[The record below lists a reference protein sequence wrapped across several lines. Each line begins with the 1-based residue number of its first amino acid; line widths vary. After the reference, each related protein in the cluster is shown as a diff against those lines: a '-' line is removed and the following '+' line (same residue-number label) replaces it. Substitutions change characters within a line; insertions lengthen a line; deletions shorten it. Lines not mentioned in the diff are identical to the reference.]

1 MKMSDLKRV
10 VWYSIVVATTLV
22 ILILSWQFSIAIV
35 LFALSLAV
43 AAALRPSINYIAEK
57 RKSKRLALGLVYTLL
72 IGSIVGFLLV
82 IGQLL
87 AQDLQRATDDFVTA
101 YDRVLTVWPSEG
113 TLFQQVLAE
122 QLPPS
127 ADLYKALTS
136 PEGVPALAGIFGAA
150 QNFFSLFGRI
160 ALILILSLYWSADQL
175 RFERLGLSLLSAEH
189 RPKAL
194 HVWRSVE
201 AAVGAYLRSEVIQSI
216 LAGLLLLTGYWLMG
230 VRYPALFSLW
240 GAIARLIPWFG
251 VVIATLPLLLVE
263 MGNSPLVGL
272 SATIY
277 TIGILLLLK
286 MVIEPRYFHRQRY
299 SSLLIVIFVII
310 LAESFGVIGVILA
323 PLLAVTIQILFQQL
337 YPTPPQRYSRETLEK
352 VMKLRKRLA
361 GVRRDIQGS
370 RSRQTALVVNRLNY
384 LVKQITDHIQE
395 Y

>member
-1 MKMSDLKRV
+1 MRRV
-10 VWYSIVVATTLV
+10 VWYSIVVGTTLV
-22 ILILSWQFSIAIV
+22 ILILLWQFNIAIV

-43 AAALRPSINYIAEK
+43 AAALRPSIDYIAEK
-57 RKSKRLALGLVYTLL
+57 RKSKKLALAIVYTLL

-87 AQDLQRATDDFVTA
+87 AQDLQKATDDFVTA
-101 YDRVLTVWPSEG
+101 YEHALKVWPSEG

-136 PEGVPALAGIFGAA
+136 PEGVPALQGIFGAA
-150 QNFFSLFGRI
+150 QNFLSILGRI
-160 ALILILSLYWSADQL
+160 AIIIILSLYWSADQL
-175 RFERLGLSLLSAEH
+175 RFERLGLSLLPAEY

-201 AAVGAYLRSEVIQSI
+201 AAVGAYLRSEVIQSV
-216 LAGLLLLTGYWLMG
+216 LAGLLLGVGYWLMG
-230 VRYPALFSLW
+230 VRYPALFTLW

-251 VVIATLPLLLVE
+251 VVMATLPLLFVE
-263 MGNSPLVGL
+263 MTNSPLVGL

-277 TIGILLLLK
+277 TIGVLLLLK
-286 MVIEPRYFHRQRY
+286 MVIEPRFFHRQRY

-310 LAESFGVIGVILA
+310 LAESFGVIGVMLA

-337 YPTPPQRYSRETLEK
+337 YPIPSQRFSRETLEK
-352 VMKLRKRLA
+352 AVELRKRLA
-361 GVRRDIQGS
+361 RMRRQIQGS
-370 RSRQTALVVNRLNY
+370 RSRQTALIVNRLNY

>member
-1 MKMSDLKRV
+1 MKMSDLRRV

-22 ILILSWQFSIAIV
+22 VLILLWQFRIAIV

-57 RKSKRLALGLVYTLL
+57 RKSKSLALGIVYTLL

-82 IGQLL
+82 ISQLL
-87 AQDLQRATDDFVTA
+87 AQDLQRATDDFVTTYERA
-101 YDRVLTVWPSEG
+101 LTVWPSEG

-122 QLPPS
+122 QLPPA

-136 PEGVPALAGIFGAA
+136 PEGVPALQGIFGAA
-150 QNFFSLFGRI
+150 QNFFSLLGRI
-160 ALILILSLYWSADQL
+160 ALIIILSLYWSADQL
-175 RFERLGLSLLSAEH
+175 RFERLGLSLLPAEY

-201 AAVGAYLRSEVIQSI
+201 AAVGAYLRSEVIQSV
-216 LAGLLLLTGYWLMG
+216 LAGLLLGVGYWLMG
-230 VRYPALFSLW
+230 VRYPALFTLW

-251 VVIATLPLLLVE
+251 VVMATLPLLLVE
-263 MGNSPLVGL
+263 MGISPLVGL

-277 TIGILLLLK
+277 TIGVLLLLK

-299 SSLLIVIFVII
+299 SALLIVIFVII
-310 LAESFGVIGVILA
+310 LAESFGVIGVMLA

-337 YPTPPQRYSRETLEK
+337 YPIPSQRYSRETLEK
-352 VMKLRKRLA
+352 VIELRKRLA
-361 GVRRDIQGS
+361 RVRRHIQGS
-370 RSRQTALVVNRLNY
+370 RSRQTALIVNRLNY
-384 LVKQITDHIQE
+384 LVKQIADRIQE